1 MTQDRRLDFTVGV
14 KADQAS
20 FNKLQ
25 TQITNLMLSYQKVAA
40 KGGMTE
46 DLKKSMDAA
55 KQLQSIL
62 NKSYNSALGSYNM
75 NTFQNELNKAGG
87 SLEIF
92 KKYLYCI
99 VFMFILALFSD
110 FFSNCIKSINFKKI
124 VLGFI
129 EV

>member
-1 MTQDRRLDFTVGV
+1 MAQDRRLDFTVGV
-14 KADQAS
+14 NADQAS

-87 SLEIF
+87 SLEKLKANLEASGQGGAATFNNIGAS
-92 KKYLYCI
+92 
-99 VFMFILALFSD
+99 MFLQ
-110 FFSNCIKSINFKKI
+110 
-124 VLGFI
+124 
-129 EV
+129 